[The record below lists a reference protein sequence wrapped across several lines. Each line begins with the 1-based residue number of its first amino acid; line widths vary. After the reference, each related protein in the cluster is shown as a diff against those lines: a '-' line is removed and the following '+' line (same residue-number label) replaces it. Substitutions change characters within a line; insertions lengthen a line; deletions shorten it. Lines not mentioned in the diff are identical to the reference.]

1 MSNLRSVKV
10 GRGIGVGRAPSTQD
24 LMIRSGSP
32 LPRPL
37 LFMTLASFG
46 DLGRRMVESVNRR
59 PCVWRT
65 TAVRVH
71 PRARRRGTPRVR
83 ANPSGPRGRR
93 RDVAAEVVAMVALGR
108 LFGTGAPADPAGDP
122 WPGRPARRRSRA
134 RPVADGR
141 RMRGSSDWLGGAGD
155 V

>member
-83 ANPSGPRGRR
+83 ANPSGSRGRR
-93 RDVAAEVVAMVALGR
+93 RDVAAEVVAVVAWGDYLEPEPQLIQLVTHGQAG
-108 LFGTGAPADPAGDP
+108 LPAADHQHVQWRTVAGC
-122 WPGRPARRRSRA
+122 
-134 RPVADGR
+134 
-141 RMRGSSDWLGGAGD
+141 GG
-155 V
+155 